1 LTGGRIGKTAGP
13 FMGRMGFAKNQTTQG
28 GPTVQRFSSIFSQ
41 LLQLFPRLEFEQA
54 VKKHRS
60 DYSAKGFTSWGQFVA
75 MLFCQLGRAHTLRE
89 ICGGLASCEGKLKH
103 LGVPDA
109 PKKSTLAYANE
120 HRPWGLYQTIFG
132 QLLAKCHAAVT
143 GKGQR
148 KKFRFKNKLI
158 SLDSSVIDLSL
169 SLFDWAQFRR
179 TKGAVKLHLLLDHD
193 GYLPSFAIITTGK
206 TSDIKVARKM
216 RFDPGS
222 VLIMDRGYIDYEWFV
237 QLTQQAVYF
246 VTRLKD
252 KASFEVVEDRP
263 IPAKG
268 NILKD
273 QIIFFHSQAQESEE
287 YFFRLVEVWL
297 EDKQESVVFLTNNL
311 QFGATTIAAIYKD
324 RWQVELFFK
333 AIKQNLKIK
342 TFLGTTANAVKTQIW
357 TALIAMLILKYLQLR
372 SRFSWSLSNL
382 IALLRHQLF
391 VYRDLFAWLDNPF
404 EGPPALAEIDM
415 KQLSLGLTR

>member
-1 LTGGRIGKTAGP
+1 
-13 FMGRMGFAKNQTTQG
+13 
-28 GPTVQRFSSIFSQ
+28 VQRFSSIFSQ
-41 LLQLFPRLEFEQA
+41 LLQLFPRAEFEQVVRDHKA
-54 VKKHRS
+54 EYQAR
-60 DYSAKGFTSWGQFVA
+60 GFSCWGQFVA

-109 PKKSTLAYANE
+109 PKKSTLAYANK
-120 HRPWGLYQTIFG
+120 HRPWGLYQAVFL
-132 QLLAKCHAAVT
+132 QLLAKCHTAIA
-143 GKGQR
+143 GREQK
-148 KKFRFKNKLI
+148 KKFRFKNKLV

-169 SLFDWAQFRR
+169 SLFDWAKFRR

-193 GYLPSFAIITTGK
+193 GYLPSFALITDGK

-222 VLIMDRGYIDYEWFV
+222 VLVMDRGYIDYEWFV

-252 KASFEVVEDRP
+252 KAVFDVVEDRR

-311 QFGATTIAAIYKD
+311 EFAASTVAAIYKD
-324 RWQVELFFK
+324 RWAVELFFK

-342 TFLGTTANAVKTQIW
+342 TFLGTSANAVKTQIW
-357 TALIAMLILKYLQLR
+357 TALIAILILKYLQLR
-372 SRFSWSLSNL
+372 SKFSWSLSNL

-391 VYRDLFAWLDNPF
+391 VYRDLYAWLDDPF
-404 EGPPALAEIDM
+404 KGPPALAEVDI
-415 KQLSLGLTR
+415 KQLALGFTK

>member
-1 LTGGRIGKTAGP
+1 
-13 FMGRMGFAKNQTTQG
+13 MH
-28 GPTVQRFSSIFSQ
+28 RFCSIFSQ
-41 LLQLFPRLEFEQA
+41 LLQLFPRIQFEQA
-54 VKKHRS
+54 VRDHNAEYHAR
-60 DYSAKGFTSWGQFVA
+60 GFTCWGQFVA
-75 MLFCQLGRAHTLRE
+75 MLFCQLGRAHSLRE

-103 LGVPDA
+103 LGVTDA

-120 HRPWGLYQTIFG
+120 NRPWGLYQTVFQ
-132 QLLAKCHAAVT
+132 QLLEKCHTVIA
-143 GKGQR
+143 GRDHKR
-148 KKFRFKNKLI
+148 KFRFKNKLL

-169 SLFDWAQFRR
+169 SVFDWARFRR

-193 GYLPSFAIITTGK
+193 GYLPSFAVITDGK
-206 TSDIKVARKM
+206 KSDIRVARKM
-216 RFDPGS
+216 HFDPGS
-222 VLIMDRGYIDYEWFV
+222 MLIMDRGYIDYEWFV
-237 QLTQQAVYF
+237 QLTRQAVYF

-252 KASFEVVEDRP
+252 NASYEVVENRP
-263 IPAKG
+263 ITAKR
-268 NILKD
+268 NILRD
-273 QIIFFHSQAQESEE
+273 QIIFFHSQAEPSEE

-311 QFGATTIAAIYKD
+311 EFAASTIAAIYKD

-342 TFLGTTANAVKTQIW
+342 TFLGTSANAVKTQIW

-391 VYRDLFAWLDNPF
+391 VYRDLFSWLDNPF
-404 EGPPALAEIDM
+404 EGPPALAGVDV
-415 KQLSLGLTR
+415 KQLSFELTR

>member
-1 LTGGRIGKTAGP
+1 
-13 FMGRMGFAKNQTTQG
+13 
-28 GPTVQRFSSIFSQ
+28 VQRFSSIFSQ
-41 LLQLFPRLEFEQA
+41 LLQLFPRAEFEQA
-54 VKKHRS
+54 VHEHKAEHQAR
-60 DYSAKGFTSWGQFVA
+60 GFSSWGQFVA

-103 LGVPDA
+103 LGVPEA
-109 PKKSTLAYANE
+109 PKKSTLAYANK
-120 HRPWGLYQTIFG
+120 HRPWGLYQAVFQ
-132 QLLAKCHAAVT
+132 QLLAKCHAAIA
-143 GKGQR
+143 GREQK
-148 KKFRFKNKLI
+148 KKFRFKNKLV

-169 SLFDWAQFRR
+169 SLFDWAKFRR

-193 GYLPSFAIITTGK
+193 GYLPSFGVITDGK

-216 RFDPGS
+216 RFESGS
-222 VLIMDRGYIDYEWFV
+222 VLVMDRGYIDYEWFV
-237 QLTQQAVYF
+237 QLTLQAVYF

-252 KASFEVVEDRP
+252 KASFEVVENRP
-263 IPAKG
+263 VPKKG

-273 QIIFFHSQAQESEE
+273 QIVFFHSQAQPSQE

-311 QFGATTIAAIYKD
+311 QFAATTIAAIYKD
-324 RWQVELFFK
+324 RWAVELFFK

-342 TFLGTTANAVKTQIW
+342 TFLGTSANAVKTQIW
-357 TALIAMLILKYLQLR
+357 TALIAMLLLKYLQLQ

-391 VYRDLFAWLDNPF
+391 VYRSLYAWLDNPF
-404 EGPPALAEIDM
+404 EGPPALAEVGI
-415 KQLSLGLTR
+415 KQLALGFTK